1 MPKMDKQY
9 IRIAQVILE
18 GKFDEDEFDEDDLWK
33 TSETMAIYFQFLK
46 ENISHPCIIT
56 GVEDF
61 PWEERF
67 LFGVGNEKEHEE
79 LKKNNPSSEDTF
91 ELIKIEE
98 DEYEEVIQA
107 IVKRQSDKKEFVI
120 ALDWLE
126 AVNRNTKNYQTL
138 HDYAVWFVNY

>member
-1 MPKMDKQY
+1 MDKQD

-18 GKFDEDEFDEDDLWK
+18 GKLDEDEFDEDDLWK

-46 ENISHPCIIT
+46 ENINMPCIMT

-67 LFGVGNEKEHEE
+67 FFGVDSKKEHEK
-79 LKKNNPSSEDTF
+79 LKKDNPSSEDTF

-98 DEYEEVIQA
+98 DEYEEVTQA
-107 IVKRQSDKKEFVI
+107 FVKRRSDKKEFII

-126 AVNRNTKNYQTL
+126 AVNRDTKNYQTL